1 MELLLNLIWVGT
13 ACAALFAWVSWRKTS
28 DSDATPKM
36 LRGMMVVV
44 CILALFFPA
53 ISISDDLSQSPGLAE
68 SSRLQDVLKA
78 PELRGIYHLAAT
90 LPAVLLLS
98 LQPTVRAVPRD
109 CFRTARLSLHEVF
122 WSPSIEKR
130 PPPQLA

>member
-1 MELLLNLIWVGT
+1 MELVLNLVWVIT
-13 ACAALFAWVSWRKTS
+13 AFAALLAWVSWRKSSNS
-28 DSDATPKM
+28 DVAPSM
-36 LRGMMVVV
+36 LRGVMIVV

-78 PELRGIYHLAAT
+78 PELRGIYYVAAT

-98 LQPTVRAVPRD
+98 LQPAVRAISRD
-109 CFRTARLSLHEVF
+109 YVRAGHLNLHEVF

-130 PPPQLA
+130 PPPELA